1 MRKYP
6 ATLARV
12 FENKLDAGVDT
23 DADIPFDRDDLDR
36 ALADLDIDVRDPMEI
51 PSAYSSTRSLPDSI
65 EEHGYE
71 DIALAEHSERS
82 SETYLFVTE

>member
-23 DADIPFDRDDLDR
+23 DEDIPFDRDDLDQ

-51 PSAYSSTRSLPDSI
+51 PSAYSSTRSLPDGI
-65 EEHGYE
+65 KEHGYE
-71 DIALAEHSERS
+71 DIALAEHSEGS
-82 SETYLFVTE
+82 GETYLFVKE

>member
-6 ATLARV
+6 ATLTRV

-23 DADIPFDRDDLDR
+23 DEDIPFDRDDLDQ

-51 PSAYSSTRSLPDSI
+51 PSTYSSTRSLPNNI
-65 EEHGYE
+65 KEHEYE
-71 DIALAEHSERS
+71 DIALDENSDDS
-82 SETYLFVTE
+82 GDTYLFVKG